1 MSGKSYTNAWN
12 VMEADGA
19 FCHLPGKFYQLWDSR
34 VAMDG
39 VPSAVSI
46 SSTIQTSA
54 SNAGEPCHEQ
64 LPLTST
70 PCTTSQAVQRKR
82 KRLQRFLD
90 GKANAAYEFNTALHG
105 SFSSFSSDDADSSSQ
120 KEWVWVHARLLHSTH
135 QPLQVFRGYQRAAC
149 KDTAKAKG
157 KL

>member
-1 MSGKSYTNAWN
+1 MG
-12 VMEADGA
+12 
-19 FCHLPGKFYQLWDSR
+19 
-34 VAMDG
+34 G

-54 SNAGEPCHEQ
+54 SDAGEPCHEQ

-105 SFSSFSSDDADSSSQ
+105 SFSSFSSDDADTTP
-120 KEWVWVHARLLHSTH
+120 ARKKSEFECTHGCCIPLISLCKSFEAISEQPAKTLLK
-135 QPLQVFRGYQRAAC
+135 RRASYR
-149 KDTAKAKG
+149 
-157 KL
+157 L